1 MKIIYVESN
10 TYDGHHLYYLNKL
23 VEGNEEAK
31 LVVPK
36 KVDGI
41 PDDRQ
46 YIVGYPSSNRK
57 FFVYRKW
64 LNEVYAVIKKE
75 KPDIVHFLYGD
86 IFYRFFGF
94 GLKKKHKTIVTFHQV
109 RRGKLRDVSLKH
121 IFRCISLGIV
131 HTTGLLQE
139 LKAIGIRN
147 IAQIEYPNFTM
158 NRTQTA
164 QESKEFFSL
173 PEGKRVIGAIG
184 GTRHDKGL
192 DMLLEALKRVQTPF
206 HLLIAGTVNSFDE
219 TFIKERISD
228 YQENVT
234 LYLKYLDDDEYYHAV
249 NASDIVAL
257 PYRRIFDGASG
268 PLTDG
273 AVKEK
278 TIIGPSH
285 GSLGKIIK
293 DYHLGYTFE
302 SENVA
307 SLSEAIER
315 ALSEDFAYDDKA
327 KEYVKKIDPE
337 RFKNNYLAIYD
348 RLA

>member
-23 VEGNEEAK
+23 VEGNEEARI
-31 LVVPK
+31 VVPK
-36 KVDGI
+36 KIEGL

-46 YIVGYPSSNRK
+46 YIVGLSSNRK

-64 LNEVYAVIKKE
+64 MSEVYAVIKKE

-86 IFYRFFGF
+86 VFYRFFGF
-94 GLKKKHKTIVTFHQV
+94 GLKKKYKTIVTFHQV
-109 RRGKLRDVSLKH
+109 RHGKLRDVSIKR
-121 IFRCISLGIV
+121 IFRRISLGIV
-131 HTTGLLQE
+131 HTAGLLQG
-139 LKAIGIRN
+139 LRAIGIQN
-147 IAQIEYPNFTM
+147 IAQVEYPNFTM
-158 NRTQTA
+158 NKTQTA
-164 QESKEFFSL
+164 RESKAFFSL
-173 PEGKRVIGAIG
+173 PEGKKVIGAIG
-184 GTRHDKGL
+184 GTRRDKGL
-192 DMLLEALKRVQTPF
+192 DILLEALRRVQTPF
-206 HLLIAGTVNSFDE
+206 HLLIAGAANSFDE
-219 TFIKERISD
+219 AFIKERISD

-234 LYLKYLDDDEYYHAV
+234 LHLKYLDDDEYYHAV

-257 PYRRIFDGASG
+257 PYRRVFDGASG

-278 TIIGPSH
+278 TILGPSH

-302 SENVA
+302 SENVD
-307 SLSEAIER
+307 SLSETIER

-327 KEYVKKIDPE
+327 KEYVRKIDPE
-337 RFKNNYLAIYD
+337 RFKKNYLEIYD